1 MYNDMYETFSDG
13 MFEYSYPFSFEL
25 RNQPYLEM
33 IDEAEDSWDYGSQV
47 DISINVGV
55 QLEDNQHIKLT
66 FYNFRYESIFD
77 VDLYYCEN
85 GMLNYTI
92 QQEDSE
98 KIFLPNIYFYS
109 VELYESEEKIRTIKE
124 ANSNNFFYVK

>member
-1 MYNDMYETFSDG
+1 MYNDMYETFSDR

-33 IDEAEDSWDYGSQV
+33 VDKAEDSWDYGSQV

-55 QLEDNQHIKLT
+55 HLEDNQHIKLT

-77 VDLYYCEN
+77 VDIYYCEN

-109 VELYESEEKIRTIKE
+109 VELYEGEEKIRTIKE

>member
-1 MYNDMYETFSDG
+1 MYNDMYETFSDR

-55 QLEDNQHIKLT
+55 QLEDNQYIKLT

>member
-1 MYNDMYETFSDG
+1 MYETFSDRV
-13 MFEYSYPFSFEL
+13 FEYSYPFSFEL

-33 IDEAEDSWDYGSQV
+33 IDKAEDSWAYGSQV
-47 DISINVGV
+47 DLLINVDV
-55 QLEDNQHIKLT
+55 KLKENQYIKLT

-77 VDLYYCEN
+77 VDIYYCEN

>member
-1 MYNDMYETFSDG
+1 MYNDMYETFSDR

-33 IDEAEDSWDYGSQV
+33 IDKAEDSWNYGSQV

>member
-1 MYNDMYETFSDG
+1 MYNDMYETFSDR

-33 IDEAEDSWDYGSQV
+33 VDKAEDSWDYGSQV

-55 QLEDNQHIKLT
+55 HLEDNQHIKLT

-77 VDLYYCEN
+77 VDIYYCEN

>member
-1 MYNDMYETFSDG
+1 MYNDMYETFSDR

-33 IDEAEDSWDYGSQV
+33 VDKAEDSWDYGSQV

-77 VDLYYCEN
+77 VDIYYCEN

>member
-1 MYNDMYETFSDG
+1 MYNDMYETFSDR

-33 IDEAEDSWDYGSQV
+33 IYEAEDSWDYGSQV

-66 FYNFRYESIFD
+66 FYNFRYESIFN
-77 VDLYYCEN
+77 VDIYYCEN

-109 VELYESEEKIRTIKE
+109 VGLYESEEKIRTIKE

>member
-1 MYNDMYETFSDG
+1 MYNDMYETFSDR

-109 VELYESEEKIRTIKE
+109 VELYENKEKIRTIKE
-124 ANSNNFFYVK
+124 PSSKNFFYVK

>member
-1 MYNDMYETFSDG
+1 MYNDMYETFSDR

-33 IDEAEDSWDYGSQV
+33 VDKAEDSWGYGSQV

>member
-1 MYNDMYETFSDG
+1 MYNDMYETFSDR

-33 IDEAEDSWDYGSQV
+33 IDKAEDSWDYGSQV

>member
-1 MYNDMYETFSDG
+1 MYNDMYETFSDR

-77 VDLYYCEN
+77 VDIYYCEN

>member
-1 MYNDMYETFSDG
+1 MYNDMYDTFSDKT
-13 MFEYSYPFSFEL
+13 FEYSYPFSFQL
-25 RNQPYLEM
+25 QNQPYLEM
-33 IDEAEDSWDYGSQV
+33 IDKAEDSWDYGSQV

-85 GMLNYTI
+85 GMINYTI

>member
-1 MYNDMYETFSDG
+1 MYNDMYETFSDR
-13 MFEYSYPFSFEL
+13 MSEYSYPFSFES

-33 IDEAEDSWDYGSQV
+33 IDKAEDSWDYGSQV

-77 VDLYYCEN
+77 VDIYYCEN

>member
-1 MYNDMYETFSDG
+1 MYNDMYETFSDR

-33 IDEAEDSWDYGSQV
+33 IDKAEDSWVYGSQV
-47 DISINVGV
+47 DLSINVDI
-55 QLEDNQHIKLT
+55 QLEDNQYIKLI

-77 VDLYYCEN
+77 VDWYYCEN

-98 KIFLPNIYFYS
+98 KIFLPNIYFYC

>member
-1 MYNDMYETFSDG
+1 MYNDMYETFSDRV
-13 MFEYSYPFSFEL
+13 FEYSYPFSFEL

-33 IDEAEDSWDYGSQV
+33 IDKAEDSWAYGSQV
-47 DISINVGV
+47 DLSINVDI
-55 QLEDNQHIKLT
+55 QLEDNQYIRLI
-66 FYNFRYESIFD
+66 FYNFRYEPIFD
-77 VDLYYCEN
+77 VNIHSCEN

-109 VELYESEEKIRTIKE
+109 LELYENEEKISTIRE

>member
-1 MYNDMYETFSDG
+1 MYNDMYETFSDR

-33 IDEAEDSWDYGSQV
+33 IDKAEDSWDYGSQV

-55 QLEDNQHIKLT
+55 QLENNQHIKLT

-77 VDLYYCEN
+77 VDIYSCEN

>member
-1 MYNDMYETFSDG
+1 MYNDMYETFSDR

>member
-1 MYNDMYETFSDG
+1 MYNDMYETFSDRV
-13 MFEYSYPFSFEL
+13 FEYSYPFSFEL

-77 VDLYYCEN
+77 VDIYYCEN

>member
-1 MYNDMYETFSDG
+1 MYNDMYETFSDR

-33 IDEAEDSWDYGSQV
+33 IDKAEDSWDYGSQV

-77 VDLYYCEN
+77 VDIYYCEN

-124 ANSNNFFYVK
+124 VNSNNFFYVK

>member
-1 MYNDMYETFSDG
+1 MYNDMYETFSDR

-33 IDEAEDSWDYGSQV
+33 IDKAENSWDYGSQV
-47 DISINVGV
+47 NISINVGV

-77 VDLYYCEN
+77 VDIYYCEN

>member
-1 MYNDMYETFSDG
+1 MYNDMYETFSDR

-25 RNQPYLEM
+25 RNQPYLE
-33 IDEAEDSWDYGSQV
+33 IVDEAEDSWDYGSQV

-77 VDLYYCEN
+77 VDIYYCEN

>member
-1 MYNDMYETFSDG
+1 MYNDMYDTFSDKT
-13 MFEYSYPFSFEL
+13 FEYSYPFSFQL
-25 RNQPYLEM
+25 QNQPYLEM
-33 IDEAEDSWDYGSQV
+33 IDKAEDSWDYGSQV